1 MKVELTRFER
11 RAARA
16 AFGTIFPGKDR
27 CSLPLGICDMDLDGY
42 LDKTLS
48 NVPFEPSVGL
58 RLAIWIVALAPIF
71 VLRRLVTIASLGV
84 EDREKVLSAIYTSP
98 YYAVRSAAIGL
109 KAIGALLYC
118 GDARVRPTLL
128 APAAPA
134 TSGPLVV
141 LRKRTSPTDVS
152 DTQEHR
158 DEAHHFA

>member
-48 NVPFEPSVGL
+48 SVPFEPSIGL

-84 EDREKVLSAIYTSP
+84 EDRERSSPPSTRARTTRCAPRPSGSRPSA
-98 YYAVRSAAIGL
+98 RSSTAATR
-109 KAIGALLYC
+109 AC
-118 GDARVRPTLL
+118 RPTLL

-134 TSGPLVV
+134 QSGPLVV

-152 DTQEHR
+152 DAQEHR
-158 DEAHHFA
+158 DEARHFA